1 LPRFDCAALFDALD
15 AQRRDQ
21 GLDWNQLAGELW
33 QQSWKLNAQRSDNPL
48 CPGAVPRFG
57 DRGSISCQYAL
68 FMLRWINRP
77 PEDFLTGVVAD
88 VGDTSLPKAGPDRR
102 LRWRLDQV
110 HTALNQWRQEAGFT
124 WAALAEEIDCTP
136 NRLTNLRT
144 ARIADLDLVMRL
156 TQWLRQPA
164 AAFIHPAQW

>member
-1 LPRFDCAALFDALD
+1 
-15 AQRRDQ
+15 
-21 GLDWNQLAGELW
+21 
-33 QQSWKLNAQRSDNPL
+33 
-48 CPGAVPRFG
+48 
-57 DRGSISCQYAL
+57 
-68 FMLRWINRP
+68 
-77 PEDFLTGVVAD
+77 
-88 VGDTSLPKAGPDRR
+88 
-102 LRWRLDQV
+102 V